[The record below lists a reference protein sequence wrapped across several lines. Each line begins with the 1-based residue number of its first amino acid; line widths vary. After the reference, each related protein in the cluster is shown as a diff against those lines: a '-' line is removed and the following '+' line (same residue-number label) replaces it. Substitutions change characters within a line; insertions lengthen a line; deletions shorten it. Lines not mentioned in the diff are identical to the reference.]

1 MMMQK
6 KATALIGLTIV
17 MLLMGCASNRSGS
30 TESTNSADPDWW
42 FNPATSET
50 HYYGFAQAKKQN
62 PNLAQKV
69 ATARARDEISNQVK
83 AFTRS
88 ELRDWTQESGLGET
102 AEALAFTDNTMQT
115 TSNNALEGATPDK
128 YVKSKDGTVFV
139 RVSYLKNRVNKALV
153 EAAKRDEALFNE
165 FKASQSFKRMDE
177 KVAANK

>member
-1 MMMQK
+1 MK
-6 KATALIGLTIV
+6 NARVLIGFTV
-17 MLLMGCASNRSGS
+17 FMLIIGCASNRSGS
-30 TESTNSADPDWW
+30 TEATASSDPDWW

-62 PNLAQKV
+62 PSLAQKV

-88 ELRDWTQESGLGET
+88 ELRDWTQESGLGDN
-102 AEALAFTDNTMQT
+102 AEARAFTDNTMQT

-139 RVSYLKNRVNKALV
+139 RVSYPKDTVNKALV
-153 EAAKRDEALFNE
+153 EAARRDEALFNE

-177 KVAANK
+177 KVSPNN

>member
-1 MMMQK
+1 MMMK
-6 KATALIGLTIV
+6 KAKVLIGLLV
-17 MLLMGCASNRSGS
+17 FMLMMGCASNRSGS
-30 TESTNSADPDWW
+30 TESTTSADPDWW

-62 PNLAQKV
+62 PSLAQKV

-88 ELRDWTQESGLGET
+88 ELRDWTQEAGLGEN
-102 AEALAFTDNTMQT
+102 AVAMAFTDNTMQT

-128 YVKSKDGTVFV
+128 YIKSKDGTVFV
-139 RVSYLKNRVNKALV
+139 RVSYPKNKVDKSLV

-177 KVAANK
+177 KVATKQ